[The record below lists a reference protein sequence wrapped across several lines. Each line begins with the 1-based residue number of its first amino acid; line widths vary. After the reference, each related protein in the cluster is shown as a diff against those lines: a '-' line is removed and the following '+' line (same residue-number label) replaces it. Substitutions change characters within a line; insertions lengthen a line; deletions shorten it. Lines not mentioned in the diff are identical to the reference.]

1 MKMPTSSNIP
11 LDDYFNDLS
20 RPTGNSNTGRNN
32 TAQSPPKD
40 ENTAADYAS
49 GADSNVP
56 KPKRIACVICR
67 KRKLKCDGTKPSCS
81 TCSRL
86 GHSCAY
92 DEIRRKSG
100 PKRGYV
106 KALEERLS
114 RFGALLPSGIT
125 YAERHKANEL
135 PPSEQV
141 ENLLKT
147 QDTVPAVPEV
157 PTNFTLGEGAAS
169 GIGPGALPAGD
180 FTISNAS
187 ISIGNGAEAG
197 RWGLNGESPQPVI
210 DNMAFST
217 ANLNLSMGLD
227 DNSFTWEMIGLGLEE
242 PLPPQETI
250 DELYDLFPDAWDSC
264 LCCKFRHNIY
274 FEKIHPSVPM
284 IHEYRYLA
292 AMNLMKAVIYGHF
305 SKYNADETSA
315 PSQRPP
321 VALRYAMW
329 TLAASVVDKF
339 VDLKNHFY
347 HRARKYMEADAL
359 KGHGEHIISVA
370 HAQTHALLAQYE
382 FKMMS
387 FPRAWISTGSA
398 IRILDGASLD
408 VKQCLPVPR
417 DWTERE
423 ERSRTFWFCFCVD
436 RYASIGTGW
445 PMVIDEKD
453 ILTDMPSSDEAFNM
467 SKPERTNSLRESMSP
482 WGASKLSPFGS
493 VVLMACLFGRNLTH
507 LHRPDSDGRDGDIN
521 GEFWKRHRKIDN
533 ILLNTSL
540 SMPSHLK
547 LPNGIASP
555 NIVFANMNIHTST
568 ICLHQAAIYKAEKNH
583 LPSSIGAGSKAR
595 CITAAN
601 EISNVM
607 RMVSHMDL
615 SSMNPFICFCLYV
628 AARVFVQYLKG
639 RPDDYQ
645 TGDSLRFLLSAMN
658 ALKNKNPLTES
669 FLVQLDVDLKGLG
682 MRSPKC
688 KSVFAYSEDNLGISS
703 SKMPKI
709 GQGPNGL
716 PNTFRNSQ
724 GECNFTSIMDRN
736 GTLMHGSPTGAMN
749 DQNSSHRD
757 SAGAFKPHSDGF
769 GESIWILPPDHAL
782 TESTN
787 QARQNSK
794 ALAIGDT
801 REAIAHGPPDDL
813 NSSEYV
819 NDEGRNVADTGLSL
833 ITAPSSSNRPT
844 PNASAAL
851 DSRSNL
857 QPGNSG
863 SGHASYEISST
874 AILPER
880 LSGTDSRT
888 VQAFVADK
896 PEYSNIPTTAS
907 TPNNAFVI
915 SETPG
920 HNFDLPAGW
929 EMNNQPAT
937 GLTVD
942 GEGLFR
948 QLLGLGAM
956 DAMDVSWEGE
966 S

>member
-1 MKMPTSSNIP
+1 MPTSSNTP
-11 LDDYFNDLS
+11 PDDYFNHLS
-20 RPTGNSNTGRNN
+20 RPTCNSNTRLNKA
-32 TAQSPPKD
+32 AQSPPED
-40 ENTAADYAS
+40 ENTVAGHAS

-92 DEIRRKSG
+92 DEVRRKSG

-114 RFGALLPSGIT
+114 MLGFLLLLGIT
-125 YAERHKANEL
+125 YAERPEANEP

-147 QDTVPAVPEV
+147 QDPVAAVLEV
-157 PTNFTLGEGAAS
+157 PTNFTLGEGNAS

-180 FTISNAS
+180 FNISNAS
-187 ISIGNGAEAG
+187 IDIVNGAQAD
-197 RWGLNGESPQPVI
+197 RWGFNGESPQPVI
-210 DNMAFST
+210 DHMAFST

-227 DNSFTWEMIGLGLEE
+227 ANSFTWEMIGLGLEE

-250 DELYDLFPDAWDSC
+250 DEL
-264 LCCKFRHNIY
+264 FRHDIY

-284 IHEYRYLA
+284 IHKYRYLA
-292 AMNLMKAVIYGHF
+292 AMNL
-305 SKYNADETSA
+305 A

-347 HRARKYMEADAL
+347 HRARKYMEADTL

-387 FPRAWISTGSA
+387 FPRAWMSTGSA
-398 IRILDGASLD
+398 IRICQMMGLHRLDGAGLD

-423 ERSRTFWFCFCVD
+423 ERSRTFWFCFCAD

-453 ILTDMPSSDEAFNM
+453 IQTDMPSSDEAFNM
-467 SKPERTNSLRESMSP
+467 SMQERTNSLQESMSP
-482 WGASKLSPFGS
+482 SGASKLSPFGS

-547 LPNGIASP
+547 LPNGIANP

-583 LPSSIGAGSKAR
+583 LPSSIGAGSKVR

-601 EISNVM
+601 EISNIM
-607 RMVSHMDL
+607 RMVYHMDL
-615 SSMNPFICFCLYV
+615 SSMNPFVCFCLYV
-628 AARVFVQYLKG
+628 AARVFVQYLKS

-645 TGDSLRFLLSAMN
+645 TGDSLRFLMSAMN
-658 ALKNKNPLTES
+658 TLKNKNPLTES
-669 FLVQLDVDLKGLG
+669 FLVQLDVDLKGLKI
-682 MRSPKC
+682 RNPKY

-716 PNTFRNSQ
+716 PNTFRNLQ
-724 GECNFTSIMDRN
+724 GECNFVRI
-736 GTLMHGSPTGAMN
+736 MN
-749 DQNSSHRD
+749 DNGNVMDDTSPAGAIYEQNGSHRD
-757 SAGAFKPHSDGF
+757 SAGVFKPQSDDF
-769 GESIWILPPDHAL
+769 GETNWMRLPDHAP
-782 TESTN
+782 TETSN
-787 QARQNSK
+787 QARQNSN

-801 REAIAHGPPDDL
+801 RGTIAYGQDDL
-813 NSSEYV
+813 NSSGYIIGESS
-819 NDEGRNVADTGLSL
+819 NAADTGLSPS
-833 ITAPSSSNRPT
+833 TARSSSIRPT
-844 PNASAAL
+844 PNASTAS

-863 SGHASYEISST
+863 SEHASYETSST
-874 AILPER
+874 SILPER
-880 LSGTDSRT
+880 LSGTGSRT
-888 VQAFVADK
+888 MQAFVADQ
-896 PEYSNIPTTAS
+896 PGYSNIPTTTS
-907 TPNNAFVI
+907 TPNNAFVMP
-915 SETPG
+915 ETPG
-920 HNFDLPAGW
+920 RDFDLPAGW
-929 EMNNQPAT
+929 EMSNQPAT
-937 GLTVD
+937 GLTPV

-956 DAMDVSWEGE
+956 DAMDVTWEGG